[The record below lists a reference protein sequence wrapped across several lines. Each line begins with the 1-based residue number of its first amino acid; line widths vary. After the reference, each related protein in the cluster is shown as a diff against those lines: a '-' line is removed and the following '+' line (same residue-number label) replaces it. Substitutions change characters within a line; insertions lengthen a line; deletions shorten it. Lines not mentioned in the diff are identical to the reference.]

1 MSQTQHVSVQ
11 MTSVE
16 QRLAQKM
23 DDLKGDIT
31 LGLEHSHKRGF
42 PFDEQDRDT
51 NDPPSK
57 RRKSK
62 GAEWTWSPPGS
73 TLVTKKVQPN
83 SADPPISSCRYNAPT
98 GKVSSTSPLPLDR
111 TSDEESAGSPLTPL
125 DTQERQ
131 HFPSLVERLHGIEQ
145 VRAPGSTGS
154 LVNAR
159 LTKVR

>member
-23 DDLKGDIT
+23 DGLKGDVT
-31 LGLEHSHKRGF
+31 LGPEHGHKRGF

-51 NDPPSK
+51 NEPPSK

-62 GAEWTWSPPGS
+62 GAEWTRTPPGS
-73 TLVTKKVQPN
+73 TFVTKKVQLV
-83 SADPPISSCRYNAPT
+83 SADPLISSSRCKVPT

-111 TSDEESAGSPLTPL
+111 TSDEESSGSPLTPL
-125 DTQERQ
+125 DIQGRQ
-131 HFPSLVERLHGIEQ
+131 YFPSLVERLHGIEQ
-145 VRAPGSTGS
+145 VQAPGSTGS
-154 LVNAR
+154 LVTTR